1 MQFAGLL
8 CYNRFMTRTVEVY
21 AGAYA
26 SGKSETALNRARIL
40 TEQGKKITLVDLD
53 SVEPAYTLRPI
64 AKDLAEI
71 GINVIT
77 QPDNFGLGEAASYV
91 TPAQINCLK
100 NDGDIVIDVG
110 YGAGGLDIL
119 DIITDIDKEECLNIY
134 LVVNTSKFETST
146 VENIIEYVSFSEGL
160 EKRPWKKFSG
170 FISNTHFGDET
181 TKDDVINGYEKLK
194 KASQKLN
201 IPIFAIGIPE
211 NLSKEFD
218 QTFDNIQVWTYK
230 RMMPK
235 AFW

>member
-1 MQFAGLL
+1 M
-8 CYNRFMTRTVEVY
+8 NRTVEVF

-26 SGKSETALNRARIL
+26 SGKSETSLNRARHL
-40 TEQGKKITLVDLD
+40 VEQGNKITLVDLD

-64 AKDLAEI
+64 AKELEAL
-71 GINVIT
+71 GIRVIT

-119 DIITDIDKEECLNIY
+119 DIITDIGQENNLCIY
-134 LVVNTSKFETST
+134 LVVNTAKFETST
-146 VENIIEYVSFSEGL
+146 VENIIEYVTFSEGL
-160 EKRPWKKFSG
+160 EKRLWKKFCG
-170 FISNTHFGDET
+170 LISNTHFGDET
-181 TKDDVINGYEKLK
+181 TKEDIINGYNKLK
-194 KASQKLN
+194 VASEKLN
-201 IPIFAIGIPE
+201 IPIRAIGVPE
-211 NLSKEFD
+211 NLAKDFE
-218 QTFDNIQVWTYK
+218 QTYDGTEVWIYK

>member
-1 MQFAGLL
+1 
-8 CYNRFMTRTVEVY
+8 MTRTVEVY

-26 SGKSETALNRARIL
+26 SGKSETALNRARHL
-40 TEQGKKITLVDLD
+40 VEQGKQITLVDLD

-64 AKDLAEI
+64 AKELENF
-71 GINVIT
+71 GIHVIT

-100 NDGDIVIDVG
+100 NDGEIVIDVG

-119 DIITDIDKEECLNIY
+119 DIITDIDKENDLRIY

-146 VENIIEYVSFSEGL
+146 VENIIEYVTFSEGL
-160 EKRPWKKFSG
+160 EKRPWKKFAG

-181 TKDDVINGYEKLK
+181 TKEDIINGYEKLK
-194 KASQKLN
+194 KVSNQIN
-201 IPIFAIGIPE
+201 IPIIAIGVPN
-211 NLSKEFD
+211 NLAKEFSASY
-218 QTFDNIQVWTYK
+218 DNVEIWFYE

>member
-1 MQFAGLL
+1 
-8 CYNRFMTRTVEVY
+8 MTRTVEVY

-64 AKDLAEI
+64 AKELTDL

-119 DIITDIDKEECLNIY
+119 DIITDIDKEDYLRIY
-134 LVVNTSKFETST
+134 LVVNTSKYETST

-160 EKRPWKKFSG
+160 EKRPWKKFAG

-181 TKDDVINGYEKLK
+181 TKEDIINGYEKLK
-194 KASQKLN
+194 KASKQLN
-201 IPIFAIGIPE
+201 IPIRAIGIPE
-211 NLSKEFD
+211 ILASEFES
-218 QTFDNIQVWTYK
+218 TYDDTEIWVYN
-230 RMMPK
+230 RMMPR

>member
-1 MQFAGLL
+1 
-8 CYNRFMTRTVEVY
+8 MTRTVEVF

-26 SGKSETALNRARIL
+26 SGKSETSLNRARHL
-40 TEQGKKITLVDLD
+40 VEQGNKITLVDLD

-64 AKDLAEI
+64 VKELESL
-71 GINVIT
+71 GIRVIT

-119 DIITDIDKEECLNIY
+119 DIITDIGQENNLCIY
-134 LVVNTSKFETST
+134 LVVNTAKFETST
-146 VENIIEYVSFSEGL
+146 VENIIEYVTFSEGL
-160 EKRPWKKFSG
+160 EKRPWKKFCG
-170 FISNTHFGDET
+170 LISNTHLGDET
-181 TKDDVINGYEKLK
+181 TKEDIINGYEKLK
-194 KASQKLN
+194 IASEQLN
-201 IPIFAIGIPE
+201 IPISAIGVPE
-211 NLSKEFD
+211 NLAKDFE
-218 QTFDNIQVWTYK
+218 QTYDDTEVWIYK

>member
-1 MQFAGLL
+1 
-8 CYNRFMTRTVEVY
+8 MTRLVEVY

-26 SGKSETALNRARIL
+26 SGKSETALNRARHL
-40 TEQGKKITLVDLD
+40 VEQGKKITLVDLD

-64 AKDLAEI
+64 AKELSDL

-119 DIITDIDKEECLNIY
+119 DIITDIDKENDLKIY

-146 VENIIEYVSFSEGL
+146 VDNIIEYVSFSEGL

-181 TKDDVINGYEKLK
+181 TKEDIINGYEKLK
-194 KASQKLN
+194 KASTQLN
-201 IPIFAIGIPE
+201 LPIRAIGVPL
-211 NLSKEFD
+211 NLSNEFEAMY
-218 QTFDNIQVWTYK
+218 DNIEIWTYK

>member
-1 MQFAGLL
+1 M
-8 CYNRFMTRTVEVY
+8 NRIVEVF

-26 SGKSETALNRARIL
+26 SGKSETSLNRARQL
-40 TEQGKKITLVDLD
+40 VEQGKAITLVDLD

-64 AKDLAEI
+64 AKDLEKM
-71 GINVIT
+71 GIKVIT

-119 DIITDIDKEECLNIY
+119 DIITDIGQEKNLCIY
-134 LVVNTSKFETST
+134 LVVNTAKYETST
-146 VENIIEYVSFSEGL
+146 VENIVEYVTFSEGL
-160 EKRPWKKFSG
+160 EKRPWKKFCG
-170 FISNTHFGDET
+170 LISNTHFGDET
-181 TKDDVINGYEKLK
+181 TKDDIINGYKTLK
-194 KASQKLN
+194 IASKELYL
-201 IPIFAIGIPE
+201 PIRAIGVPE
-211 NLSKEFD
+211 NLAKDFEKSFD
-218 QTFDNIQVWTYK
+218 DIEIWTYK